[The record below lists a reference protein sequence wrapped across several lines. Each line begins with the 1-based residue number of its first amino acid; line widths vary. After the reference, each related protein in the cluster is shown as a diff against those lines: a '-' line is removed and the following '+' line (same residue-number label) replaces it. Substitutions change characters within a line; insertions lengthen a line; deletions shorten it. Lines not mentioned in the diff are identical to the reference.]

1 MNVTAVESTTLST
14 IAYDDARN
22 LLQLEFCSGA
32 IYQYLDVP
40 AAVYADLLR
49 ASSKGTYFNRII
61 RGRFAYAREAKTQ
74 TGARCLTLLS
84 TSSR

>member
-22 LLQLEFCSGA
+22 LLQLKFGSGA
-32 IYQYLDVP
+32 IYEYFDVP
-40 AAVYADLLR
+40 AAVHADLLR
-49 ASSKGTYFNRII
+49 ASSKGTYFNRMI

-74 TGARCLTLLS
+74 TAACSLTLLS

>member
-22 LLQLEFCSGA
+22 LLQLVFCSGA
-32 IYQYLDVP
+32 IYQYFNIP
-40 AAVYADLLR
+40 AAVHAELLC

-61 RGRFAYAREAKTQ
+61 RGCLAYAREARTQ
-74 TGARCLTLLS
+74 TGARCLTLCS